1 MVVLI
6 TFLAICKPLFMIK
19 FPTTKLLFL
28 MLTLSMNSA
37 SLAIENV
44 TESPKGIITGPG
56 SYLLDNIN
64 DGVLSNTWRMYINK
78 KNTFEFTYD
87 GNLTGIT
94 GEDGD
99 VQDLYQISSVSL
111 YSPNSGRAVKTFLLE
126 SQSNNGPWQ
135 RLYSDQAVSTSYNFA
150 TQAAGGHLAI
160 APTFVNV
167 YDPYRVNDGS
177 IHTAWKSRSS
187 SHHNI
192 FEFTFDPNLNGT
204 PSEAADQFTLD
215 SLSLVSSNNS
225 LALQTFGLEAQSN
238 SGAWQRLFSD
248 QAPANPYNFAQRLAG
263 GSLAVSPSHLG
274 IYTPSRI
281 HDSSAVMAWLS
292 QNGAHHNIFEFS
304 FDPNLNGTPSE
315 VADQF
320 TLDSIALVSS
330 NNNQALQ
337 TFGLEAQ
344 SNNGSWQ
351 RLFSDQ
357 APANPY
363 NFAQR
368 LAGGSLVVSPSHAG
382 NNIPSRIHDSSTVMA
397 WLSQNGAHHNIF
409 EFSFDP
415 NLNGTPSEAADQFTL
430 DSIALVS
437 SNNNQALQTFGLEAQ
452 NNNGTWQR
460 LFSDQAPANPYNFA
474 QRLAGGSLVVS
485 PSHAGNNIPSRIHD
499 SSAATSWLSLGGN
512 HHNIFEFTFDPN
524 LNGTPS
530 EAADQF
536 TLDSITI
543 ITSNNNE
550 ALKDFEITV
559 ETTTGWQA
567 SIPLTAAIS
576 ANEQVFSIGPF
587 NNVIRVR
594 LTTLN
599 NYGNG
604 YMRIHEL
611 GVRGVWTGANPVFTG
626 NQSGTEQLYDLTGV
640 AANNDG
646 RRDNITRVRLETMSN
661 FGNGYLRINELG
673 LRGVWAGA
681 NPIFTGD
688 QSGIEQLYDL
698 TGVVANNDGRRD
710 NVTRVRL
717 ETMSNFGNGYLR
729 INELGLRG
737 VWTGANPIFTGDQSG
752 IEQLYDL
759 TGVVANNDGRRDN
772 ITRIRLET
780 TANYG
785 HGYMQIHELG
795 IHGVWGGAN
804 PIFTAAQVSGEQ
816 SFSLAISAN
825 NDGRRDNITRLRLQT
840 IDNFN
845 DSSYMDI
852 KEFQAFGI
860 INQPLTGGFNAF
872 DTATAA
878 AAITGSLQTRV
889 ANNAAISFD
898 VIALNTDKSAVDA
911 SFSKDVKVELLANM
925 TSVALN
931 ADNCPIT
938 STVIASLP
946 VAAISNGRSTVTMPV
961 ANNVWK
967 EVAVRIS
974 YQPPAG
980 ALIVTCAGDK
990 FSIRPAAFTL
1000 VAQHGDWETAG
1011 NSQAINASTTN
1022 ANPTHKAGRPFSLLL
1037 KAVDSAGSTMNNY
1050 DDVPI
1055 LTNGYPALV
1064 TPAGGLLGDF
1074 NLGTLT
1080 NSNGVISSDTAHY
1093 SEVGAISLK
1102 MSDEGFAGIDAADGT
1117 SLLNRTISSAEITIG
1132 RFIPD
1137 HFKATTV
1144 NNGSFDNACNSF
1156 TYAGQPFSYL
1166 TVPELKITAYNSSS
1180 TITQNYTGNFAK
1192 LTPSDFSVTTPT
1204 SDAVV
1209 LQANNIDLI
1218 SLNWNPAAPSLNDNN
1233 DGSLNFVFGAD
1244 SYNHFHDANSLVAPY
1259 TNTVH
1264 LSFTAITDSDG
1275 VTTQILPHIMQASGG
1290 SVRFGQVA
1298 ISNAH
1303 GSELAPLSVN
1313 INTEYFN
1320 GFDWTDNMA
1329 DQCTTL
1335 ALASQLQISNPE
1347 TGGGGWLSG
1356 NAAMTIANGTTSG
1369 TLSNNNP
1376 LANGS
1381 AILSLSAPG
1390 EDNQGYVNIRSQIA
1404 GSYSWL
1410 LGDYNGNG
1418 IYDDEASARASF
1430 GLFKGSDTIIFR
1442 REIY

>member
-344 SNNGSWQ
+344 
-351 RLFSDQ
+351 
-357 APANPY
+357 
-363 NFAQR
+363 
-368 LAGGSLVVSPSHAG
+368 
-382 NNIPSRIHDSSTVMA
+382 
-397 WLSQNGAHHNIF
+397 
-409 EFSFDP
+409 
-415 NLNGTPSEAADQFTL
+415 
-430 DSIALVS
+430 
-437 SNNNQALQTFGLEAQ
+437 

-673 LRGVWAGA
+673 LRGVWA
-681 NPIFTGD
+681 
-688 QSGIEQLYDL
+688 
-698 TGVVANNDGRRD
+698 
-710 NVTRVRL
+710 
-717 ETMSNFGNGYLR
+717 
-729 INELGLRG
+729 
-737 VWTGANPIFTGDQSG
+737 GANPIFTGDQSG